1 MQVPRVQFAELVST
15 IASVLNGINL
25 TLLARLIS
33 VTKYIKLTG
42 RIKLDNWEG
51 GGADIHIYVFTVEII
66 DIECV
71 LGHESCLHLF
81 SQVPF

>member
-51 GGADIHIYVFTVEII
+51 GG
-66 DIECV
+66 
-71 LGHESCLHLF
+71 G
-81 SQVPF
+81 